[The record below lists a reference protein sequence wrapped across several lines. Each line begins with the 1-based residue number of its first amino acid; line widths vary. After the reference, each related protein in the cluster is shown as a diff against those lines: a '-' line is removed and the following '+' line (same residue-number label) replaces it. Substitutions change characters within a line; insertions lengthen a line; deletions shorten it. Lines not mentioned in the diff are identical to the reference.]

1 MKGTGTAWMRT
12 CIQGHRDGGQS
23 TAASLYRVTLLPQSR
38 GWDTLTFEG
47 EKNTEQFWAGNSY
60 RPEMHPI
67 MGSFDWERA
76 QIIKITQS
84 EAELTLEPGKQ
95 HWVSVQAV
103 DEYAEAK
110 GILFCPTS
118 SELELK
124 IPAYKNARK
133 R

>member
-1 MKGTGTAWMRT
+1 
-12 CIQGHRDGGQS
+12 
-23 TAASLYRVTLLPQSR
+23 
-38 GWDTLTFEG
+38 
-47 EKNTEQFWAGNSY
+47 
-60 RPEMHPI
+60 